1 MNEVGLNDVIL
12 TNDEVRMTRDLITAA
27 MMVAAEHGHEKMRD
41 DLFSLLDN
49 FLIPLSD
56 EE

>member
-27 MMVAAEHGHEKMRD
+27 MMVAAEHGHDKIRH

-49 FLIPLSD
+49 FLIPLND